1 MTEVYFEHFGLTQ
14 APFKI
19 TPDTRLFY
27 TGGRAML
34 VIGTGFDF

>member
-1 MTEVYFEHFGLTQ
+1 MYYEHFGLSQ

-27 TGGRAML
+27 EGGKRGDILEAL
-34 VIGTGFDF
+34 A